1 MVEYIQLL
9 LHPTERRMAIRPC
22 QKTDTHSISWHPDVT
37 KTLVTKTISCPHFA
51 NALYQ
56 IMEWNP
62 DFAYRIRGTWASRG
76 RDEIIV
82 FSLQNAEPAAFLEDA
97 EAVKRRRRTTLCPD
111 EWQDSFGDEF
121 YEYALD
127 NSFFF
132 LAPRRDWNARAASI
146 PAPGMTTV
154 SVLSDSEILERIDT
168 LREKVD

>member
-1 MVEYIQLL
+1 M
-9 LHPTERRMAIRPC
+9 
-22 QKTDTHSISWHPDVT
+22 
-37 KTLVTKTISCPHFA
+37 TKTISCPHFA

-76 RDEIIV
+76 LDEIIV
-82 FSLQNAEPAAFLEDA
+82 FSLQNAEPAAYLEDA
-97 EAVKRRRRTTLCPD
+97 ETVKRRRRTTLCPD
-111 EWQDSFGDEF
+111 EWQDNFGDEF
-121 YEYALD
+121 YEYALE

-146 PAPGMTTV
+146 PAPGMATV
-154 SVLSDSEILERIDT
+154 SVLSDNEILERLDT